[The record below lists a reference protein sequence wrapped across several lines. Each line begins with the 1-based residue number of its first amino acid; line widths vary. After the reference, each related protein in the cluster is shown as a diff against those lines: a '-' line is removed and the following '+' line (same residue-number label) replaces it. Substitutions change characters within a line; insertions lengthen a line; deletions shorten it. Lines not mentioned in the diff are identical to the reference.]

1 MKPPIKWRRHA
12 SDPAQL
18 RQIFGNNLKQL
29 CQNKPSISAVTRDLG
44 INRTQFN
51 RFMSGESFPRPDTLH
66 LICEYFDTDAR
77 ILLEPI
83 EKVENSDCQLLAH
96 PEIQEF
102 LTPAQTCNQSDTLP
116 LGLYCFARQ
125 CFTDRERY
133 IQGLS
138 LVYQKQG
145 TTFVRGLRA
154 SSTKSLNSTANTQRS
169 REWRGFMMQQS
180 KGISALVSWPRST
193 SCSYM
198 FLANPSNLSNTIWSG
213 YCTRSNSEATAQSR
227 VTRLIFEFIGK
238 NLSEALKIRRDSGC
252 CKAESLAPQH
262 RKLLLPQQTFY

>member
-1 MKPPIKWRRHA
+1 MSA
-12 SDPAQL
+12 SCSS
-18 RQIFGNNLKQL
+18 GN
-29 CQNKPSISAVTRDLG
+29 SRV
-44 INRTQFN
+44 
-51 RFMSGESFPRPDTLH
+51 
-66 LICEYFDTDAR
+66 
-77 ILLEPI
+77 
-83 EKVENSDCQLLAH
+83 
-96 PEIQEF
+96 
-102 LTPAQTCNQSDTLP
+102 LTPAQTCDQSDTLP

-198 FLANPSNLSNTIWSG
+198 VVANPSKLSNTIWSG
-213 YCTRSNSEATAQSR
+213 YCTRSNAETTAQSR

-238 NLSEALKIRRDSGC
+238 NLSEALKIRRNSGC
-252 CKAESLAPQH
+252 CKAECLAPQH